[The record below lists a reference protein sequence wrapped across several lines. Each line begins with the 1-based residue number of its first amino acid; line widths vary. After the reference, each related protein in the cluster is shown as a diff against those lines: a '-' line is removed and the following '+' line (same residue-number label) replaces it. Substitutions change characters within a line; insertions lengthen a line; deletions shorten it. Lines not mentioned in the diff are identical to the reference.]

1 MQRLEAIKPGVRA
14 CLIGIGGVSM
24 SSLAFA
30 LARRGLTV
38 WGSDRSKNELTD
50 RLEAAGIRVVHEHR
64 GDTVEGADV
73 VIRTAAV
80 HDENPEIVR
89 ARELGIPVL
98 ERAEA
103 WGQIMRAYRDVICIA
118 GCHGK
123 SSTTGLAA
131 QIALEAGLDPSVM
144 IGAELPA
151 IGGNYRIGAGGLF
164 IAEACEYCDSFLQFP
179 PTIAVINN
187 IEEDH
192 LDYFK
197 NLENIKRSFRKFAG
211 LVPAQ
216 GAVAANRDS
225 ENVRSTLADY
235 DGRIVWFGL
244 GEGCAVTAR
253 DIVMERGYPVF
264 TLVRPD
270 GERRVRLRIPGEY
283 NIYNALAAAAAFY
296 VLGTDPDATA
306 RGIAAYGGIARRFE
320 HCGEL
325 DGVPVVDD
333 YAHHPTALHELL
345 TAVREMGYQRIIC
358 AFQPHTYSRTAAL
371 YEEFKAALS
380 LADVV
385 LLADV
390 YAAREDNIYG
400 VDMARMAQEIPNAVY
415 LGDFERIA
423 AQIRGMVRPGDIV
436 LTVGAGD
443 IWHVNRMLTGRA

>member
-1 MQRLEAIKPGVRA
+1 MQRAEIIKPGVRA
-14 CLIGIGGVSM
+14 CLVGIGGISM

-30 LARRGLTV
+30 LSRRGVAV
-38 WGSDRSKNELTD
+38 WGSDRSRNAMTE

-64 GDTVEGADV
+64 GDTAEGADI

-80 HDENPEIVR
+80 HDDNPEIVR
-89 ARELGIPVL
+89 AGELGIPVL

-103 WGQIMRAYRDVICIA
+103 WGQIMRGYRDVVCIA

-123 SSTTGLAA
+123 SSTTGMATH
-131 QIALEAGLDPSVM
+131 IALEAGLDPSVM

-151 IGGNYRIGAGGLF
+151 IGGNYRIGAGALF

-179 PTIAVINN
+179 PTVAVVNN

-197 NLENIKRSFRKFAG
+197 NLENIKRSFRKFIG
-211 LVPAQ
+211 LVPAH

-225 ENVRSTLADY
+225 ANVRDTLDGY
-235 DGRIVWFGL
+235 DGRVVWFGL
-244 GEGCAVTAR
+244 GEGCEVTAR
-253 DIVMERGYPVF
+253 DIVTERGYPVF

-270 GERRVRLRIPGEY
+270 GERRVRLRVPGEY
-283 NIYNALAAAAAFY
+283 NVYNALAAAAAFTA
-296 VLGTDPDATA
+296 LGTGLDETA
-306 RGIAAYGGIARRFE
+306 RGLAAYGGIARRFE
-320 HCGEL
+320 LCGEVC
-325 DGVPVVDD
+325 GAPVVDD

-345 TAVREMGYQRIIC
+345 TAVREMGYARVIC

-371 YEEFKAALS
+371 YEDFKAALS
-380 LADVV
+380 LADVI

-390 YAAREDNIYG
+390 YAAREDNVYG
-400 VDMARMAQEIPNAVY
+400 VDMARMAREIPGAVY
-415 LGDFERIA
+415 LGSFERIA
-423 AQIRGMVRPGDIV
+423 EHIRGIARPGDIV

-443 IWHVNRMLTGRA
+443 IWQVNRLLTGRA

>member
-1 MQRLEAIKPGVRA
+1 MQRAELIKPGVRA
-14 CLIGIGGVSM
+14 CLIGIGGISM

-30 LARRGLTV
+30 LSRRGLTV
-38 WGSDRSKNELTD
+38 WGSDRAKNEMTE

-64 GDTVEGADV
+64 GDTVEGAGV

-80 HDENPEIVR
+80 HDDNPEIIR

-103 WGQIMRAYRDVICIA
+103 WGQIMRGYRDVVCIA

-123 SSTTGLAA
+123 SSTTGIATH
-131 QIALEAGLDPSVM
+131 IALEAGLDPSVM

-151 IGGNYRIGAGGLF
+151 IGGNYRIGAGDLF

-179 PTIAVINN
+179 PTVAVVNN

-197 NLENIKRSFRKFAG
+197 NLENIKRSFRKFIE

-225 ENVRSTLADY
+225 ANVRDTLNGY
-235 DGRIVWFGL
+235 TGRVVWFGMD
-244 GEGCAVTAR
+244 GNCAVTAR
-253 DIVMERGYPVF
+253 DIAMERGYPVF

-283 NIYNALAAAAAFY
+283 NIYNALAAASAFY
-296 VLGTDPDATA
+296 ALGTDLDATA
-306 RGIAAYGGIARRFE
+306 RGLEAYGGIARRFE
-320 HCGEL
+320 LCGEIG
-325 DGVPVVDD
+325 GVPVIDD

-345 TAVREMGYQRIIC
+345 SAVRDMGYERIIC

-371 YEEFKAALS
+371 YEAFKDALS
-380 LADVV
+380 LADIV

-390 YAAREDNIYG
+390 YAAREDNVYG
-400 VDMARMAQEIPNAVY
+400 VDMRRMAEEIAGAVY
-415 LGDFERIA
+415 LGSFERIA
-423 AQIRGMVRPGDIV
+423 AYIREIVRPGDIV

-443 IWHVNRMLTGRA
+443 IWKVNRLLTGRD